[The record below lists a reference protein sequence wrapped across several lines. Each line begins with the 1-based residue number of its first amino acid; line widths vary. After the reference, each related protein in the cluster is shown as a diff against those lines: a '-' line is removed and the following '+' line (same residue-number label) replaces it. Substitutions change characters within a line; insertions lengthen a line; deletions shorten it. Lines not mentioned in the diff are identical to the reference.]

1 MAVDGDTIVSSEVEL
16 EALELR
22 LALEDR
28 LERARSMSFEEHIL
42 FSVDEELSDLI
53 LLVSQYSEES
63 MQKAMVMTA
72 VQNSDDLSYTGRY
85 PLNLACDTNAPLPII
100 QFFLRNDPTQNS
112 VKHKDKWGDLPIHTA
127 CSRRNYSEVVQ
138 LLLES
143 DPSKSTIF
151 MARMDGSLPIHTAC
165 R

>member
-1 MAVDGDTIVSSEVEL
+1 MALAECTEVEL
-16 EALELR
+16 AALELR
-22 LALEDR
+22 IALEDR
-28 LERARSMSFEEHIL
+28 LERARSMSFEEHVEL
-42 FSVDEELSDLI
+42 STDEELSDLVV
-53 LLVSQYSEES
+53 LVSQYSEEAI
-63 MQKAMVMTA
+63 QKAMVMTT
-72 VQNSDDLSYTGRY
+72 VPNSDDISFTGRY

-100 QFFLRNDPTQNS
+100 QFFLRNDPTQQS

-127 CSRRNYSEVVQ
+127 CSRQNYAEVVQ

-143 DPSKSTIF
+143 DLSKSTIF